1 MRQFIAAAALIAAVI
16 IFTAACDTADSAFS
30 ADWRGETGES
40 DSAGDK
46 GNAERGNLSEKIDE
60 KEISDLTAQCEAV
73 VSMYCD
79 IYPGEKGAD
88 GDGNRKGNPNRDL
101 IDRIED
107 RLAERDFP
115 FSIRIRSALLFS
127 KIRKRFSS
135 FGNR

>member
-88 GDGNRKGNPNRDL
+88 GDGNQ
-101 IDRIED
+101 
-107 RLAERDFP
+107 
-115 FSIRIRSALLFS
+115 
-127 KIRKRFSS
+127 KRQSES
-135 FGNR
+135 GSHRPD

>member
-1 MRQFIAAAALIAAVI
+1 MIQL
-16 IFTAACDTADSAFS
+16 TARFPPTGGV
-30 ADWRGETGES
+30 RRGES

-79 IYPGEKGAD
+79 IYPGEKERRH
-88 GDGNRKGNPNRDL
+88 GDGNRKGNPNRYL
-101 IDRIED
+101 VDRIED
-107 RLAERDFP
+107 RLAERGFP
-115 FSIRIRSALLFS
+115 VTRIRIRSALLFLEN
-127 KIRKRFSS
+127 RKRFSS

>member
-73 VSMYCD
+73 VSMYC
-79 IYPGEKGAD
+79 G
-88 GDGNRKGNPNRDL
+88 RKGRG
-101 IDRIED
+101 R
-107 RLAERDFP
+107 R
-115 FSIRIRSALLFS
+115 
-127 KIRKRFSS
+127 RKQKRQSES
-135 FGNR
+135 GSHRPD

>member
-79 IYPGEKGAD
+79 IYPGEKGA
-88 GDGNRKGNPNRDL
+88 GRK
-101 IDRIED
+101 
-107 RLAERDFP
+107 A
-115 FSIRIRSALLFS
+115 ALLITLS
-127 KIRKRFSS
+127 PLPEGKDDAEGSAS
-135 FGNR
+135 